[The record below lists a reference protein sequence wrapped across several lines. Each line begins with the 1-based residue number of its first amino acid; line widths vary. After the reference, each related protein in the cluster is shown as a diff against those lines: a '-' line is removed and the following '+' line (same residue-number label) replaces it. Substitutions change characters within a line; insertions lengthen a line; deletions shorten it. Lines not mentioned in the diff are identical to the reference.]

1 MSALQAKQIEISIQ
15 DQKLY
20 LTDSGK
26 LIKEYD
32 ISSSKYG
39 EGSESGSF
47 KTPLG
52 KHAVKKMI
60 GGGQPHGMRFI
71 GRVPSEIYP
80 IYAEEKI
87 LVSDDVVQSR
97 IIWLAGQEEGINK
110 GPGVDSYTRYIYIHG
125 THEEGL
131 IGKKASHGCIR
142 MLNHDVLEL
151 YKIIPAKTAV
161 NIYL

>member
-60 GGGQPHGMRFI
+60 GGGQPHGAAHLLSSCLLYTS
-71 GRVPSEIYP
+71 PSP
-80 IYAEEKI
+80 
-87 LVSDDVVQSR
+87 R
-97 IIWLAGQEEGINK
+97 
-110 GPGVDSYTRYIYIHG
+110 DS
-125 THEEGL
+125 
-131 IGKKASHGCIR
+131 
-142 MLNHDVLEL
+142 
-151 YKIIPAKTAV
+151 
-161 NIYL
+161 

>member
-110 GPGVDSYTRYIYIHG
+110 GPGVDSYARYIYIHG
-125 THEEGL
+125 TAEEGL
-131 IGKKASHGCIR
+131 IGTPASDGCIR
-142 MLNHDVLEL
+142 MYNRDVVEL
-151 YKIIPAKTAV
+151 FDLVDEKAQV
-161 NIYL
+161 WIY